1 MMPLVFSKSTN
12 AETKTI
18 RITSTIQNVNKPF
31 TDKNTNSAVEN
42 NYYMQYN
49 MFGRLMNSKKCN
61 SCPRQ

>member
-18 RITSTIQNVNKPF
+18 RVQSTMQNVNKPF
-31 TDKNTNSAVEN
+31 TDKNANSAVEN
-42 NYYMQYN
+42 NYMQYN